1 MLKTN
6 ISQKVAVVSLL
17 VALTFA
23 VAGLTAVT
31 VLSESFVVAQGLS
44 GGRISIP
51 EAGNDPI
58 SDCIKTIGEGYVGK
72 TIGDIQNW
80 NETVQNFVSL
90 ITTDSTITLMNENIV
105 HNGYPED
112 PAKPI
117 TDIPGIWDMLNDGN
131 MTQYDRFHL
140 FLTVVDHNL
149 AAARPGFTEIE
160 QIALSRC
167 ISDAVNTLDPTP
179 SY

>member
-31 VLSESFVVAQGLS
+31 VLSESFAVAQGL
-44 GGRISIP
+44 
-51 EAGNDPI
+51 GNDPI
-58 SDCIKTIGEGYVGK
+58 SGCIKKIGEAYVGK

-80 NETVQNFVSL
+80 NKSRQNFVSL
-90 ITTDSTITLMNENIV
+90 MTTDSTITLMNQNIA
-105 HNGYPED
+105 HNGYPDD

-117 TDIPGIWDMLNDGN
+117 TDTLGIWNMLNNGN

-140 FLTVVDHNL
+140 FPSVVNHNL
-149 AAARPGFTEIE
+149 AAARPGFT
-160 QIALSRC
+160 QLQQTALSRC
-167 ISDAVNTLDPTP
+167 ISDEVNTLAPTP

>member
-23 VAGLTAVT
+23 VAGITAVT
-31 VLSESFVVAQGLS
+31 VLSESFAVAQGL
-44 GGRISIP
+44 GD
-51 EAGNDPI
+51 DPI
-58 SDCIKTIGEGYVGK
+58 SGCIKTIGEGYVGK

-80 NETVQNFVSL
+80 NESRQNFVSL
-90 ITTDSTITLMNENIV
+90 ITTDSTITLMNKNIA

-117 TDIPGIWDMLNDGN
+117 TDIPGIWDMLNNGN

-140 FLTVVDHNL
+140 FLTVVNHNL
-149 AAARPGFTEIE
+149 AAARPGFT
-160 QIALSRC
+160 QIQQTALSRC
-167 ISDAVNTLDPTP
+167 ISDEVNTLGPTP

>member
-23 VAGLTAVT
+23 VAGLTGVT
-31 VLSESFVVAQGLS
+31 VLSESFAVAQGL
-44 GGRISIP
+44 
-51 EAGNDPI
+51 GNDPI
-58 SDCIKTIGEGYVGK
+58 SGCIKTIGEGYVGK

-80 NETVQNFVSL
+80 NETRQNFVSL
-90 ITTDSTITLMNENIV
+90 ITTDSTIALMNENIV

-117 TDIPGIWDMLNDGN
+117 TDIPGIWDMLNNGN

-140 FLTVVDHNL
+140 FPTVVNHNL
-149 AAARPGFTEIE
+149 AAARPGFT
-160 QIALSRC
+160 QLQQTALSRC
-167 ISDAVNTLDPTP
+167 ISDEVNTLGPTP

>member
-31 VLSESFVVAQGLS
+31 VLSESFAVAQGL
-44 GGRISIP
+44 
-51 EAGNDPI
+51 GNDPI
-58 SDCIKTIGEGYVGK
+58 SGCFKTIGEAYVGK

-80 NETVQNFVSL
+80 NESRQNFVSL
-90 ITTDSTITLMNENIV
+90 ITTDSTITLMNQNIV
-105 HNGYPED
+105 HNGFPED

-117 TDIPGIWDMLNDGN
+117 TDTLGIWDMLNNGN

-140 FLTVVDHNL
+140 LSTEVNHNL
-149 AAARPGFTEIE
+149 AAARPGFT
-160 QIALSRC
+160 QIQQTALSRC
-167 ISDAVNTLDPTP
+167 ISDEVNTLGPTP
-179 SY
+179 VY

>member
-1 MLKTN
+1 M
-6 ISQKVAVVSLL
+6 SLL
-17 VALTFA
+17 VTLTFA

-31 VLSESFVVAQGLS
+31 MLSESFAVAQGL
-44 GGRISIP
+44 
-51 EAGNDPI
+51 GNDPI
-58 SDCIKTIGEGYVGK
+58 SGCIKSIGEAYVGK

-80 NETVQNFVSL
+80 NESRQNFVSL
-90 ITTDSTITLMNENIV
+90 MTTDNTTALMNENIA

-117 TDIPGIWDMLNDGN
+117 TDTLGIWDMLNNGN

-140 FLTVVDHNL
+140 FLNVVNHNL
-149 AAARPGFTEIE
+149 AAARPGFT
-160 QIALSRC
+160 QIQQNALSSC
-167 ISDAVNTLDPTP
+167 ITNEVNTLGRTP

>member
-31 VLSESFVVAQGLS
+31 VLSESFAVAQGL
-44 GGRISIP
+44 
-51 EAGNDPI
+51 GNDPI
-58 SDCIKTIGEGYVGK
+58 SGCINTIGEGYVRK
-72 TIGDIQNW
+72 TLGDIQNW
-80 NETVQNFVSL
+80 NESVQNFVSL

-140 FLTVVDHNL
+140 FLTVVDDNL
-149 AAARPGFTEIE
+149 AGARPGFTEIQ

-167 ISDAVNTLDPTP
+167 ISDAVNTLGPTP

>member
-1 MLKTN
+1 M
-6 ISQKVAVVSLL
+6 SLL

-23 VAGLTAVT
+23 VAGLTGVT
-31 VLSESFVVAQGLS
+31 VLSESFAVAQGL
-44 GGRISIP
+44 
-51 EAGNDPI
+51 GNDPI
-58 SDCIKTIGEGYVGK
+58 SGCIKSIGEAYVGK

-80 NETVQNFVSL
+80 NETRQNFVSL
-90 ITTDSTITLMNENIV
+90 MTTDNTITLMNKNIA

-117 TDIPGIWDMLNDGN
+117 TDIPGIWDMLNNGN

-140 FLTVVDHNL
+140 FAAVVSHNL
-149 AAARPGFTEIE
+149 AAARPGFTQIQ

-167 ISDAVNTLDPTP
+167 ISDEVNTLGPTP

>member
-31 VLSESFVVAQGLS
+31 VLSESFAVAQGL
-44 GGRISIP
+44 
-51 EAGNDPI
+51 GNDPI
-58 SDCIKTIGEGYVGK
+58 SGCIKSIGEAYVGK

-80 NETVQNFVSL
+80 NETRQNFVSL
-90 ITTDSTITLMNENIV
+90 MTTDSTITLMNKNIA

-117 TDIPGIWDMLNDGN
+117 TDIPGIWDMLNNGN

-140 FLTVVDHNL
+140 FTTVVNHNL
-149 AAARPGFTEIE
+149 AAARPGFTQIQ

-167 ISDAVNTLDPTP
+167 ISDEVNTLGPTP

>member
-23 VAGLTAVT
+23 VAGLTGVT
-31 VLSESFVVAQGLS
+31 VLSESFAVAQGL
-44 GGRISIP
+44 
-51 EAGNDPI
+51 GNDPI
-58 SDCIKTIGEGYVGK
+58 SGCIKTIGEGYVGK

-80 NETVQNFVSL
+80 NESRQNFVSL
-90 ITTDSTITLMNENIV
+90 ITTDSTVTLMNKNIV

-117 TDIPGIWDMLNDGN
+117 TDIPGIWDMLNNGN

-140 FLTVVDHNL
+140 FLTVVNHNL
-149 AAARPGFTEIE
+149 AAARPGFT
-160 QIALSRC
+160 QIQQTALSRC
-167 ISDAVNTLDPTP
+167 ISDEVNTLGPTP

>member
-23 VAGLTAVT
+23 VAGLTGVT
-31 VLSESFVVAQGLS
+31 VLSESFAVAQGL
-44 GGRISIP
+44 
-51 EAGNDPI
+51 GNDPI
-58 SDCIKTIGEGYVGK
+58 SGCIKTIGEGYVGK

-80 NETVQNFVSL
+80 NKSRQNFVSL
-90 ITTDSTITLMNENIV
+90 MTTDSTITLMNKNIA

-117 TDIPGIWDMLNDGN
+117 TDIPGIWDMLNNGN

-140 FLTVVDHNL
+140 FLTVVNHNL
-149 AAARPGFTEIE
+149 AAARPGFT
-160 QIALSRC
+160 QIQQNALSRC
-167 ISDAVNTLDPTP
+167 ISDEVNTLGPTP

>member
-6 ISQKVAVVSLL
+6 ISQRVAVVALL
-17 VALTFA
+17 IVSTFA

-31 VLSESFVVAQGLS
+31 VLSDSIAVAQGL
-44 GGRISIP
+44 
-51 EAGNDPI
+51 GNDPI
-58 SDCIKTIGEGYVGK
+58 AGCIKTVGETWVGK
-72 TIGDIQNW
+72 TVRDKQNW
-80 NETVQNFVSL
+80 NESRQNFVSL
-90 ITTDSTITLMNENIV
+90 MTTDSTITLMNKNIA

-117 TDIPGIWDMLNDGN
+117 TDITGIWDMLNNGN

-140 FLTVVDHNL
+140 FPSVVNHNL
-149 AAARPGFTEIE
+149 AAARPGFT
-160 QIALSRC
+160 QLQQTALSRC
-167 ISDAVNTLDPTP
+167 ISDKINTLGPTP

>member
-1 MLKTN
+1 M
-6 ISQKVAVVSLL
+6 SLL

-23 VAGLTAVT
+23 VAGLTGVT
-31 VLSESFVVAQGLS
+31 VLSESFAVAQGL
-44 GGRISIP
+44 
-51 EAGNDPI
+51 GNDPI
-58 SDCIKTIGEGYVGK
+58 SGCIKSIGEAYVGK

-80 NETVQNFVSL
+80 NETRQNFVSL
-90 ITTDSTITLMNENIV
+90 MTTDSTITLMNKNIA

-117 TDIPGIWDMLNDGN
+117 TDIPGIWDMLNNGN

-140 FLTVVDHNL
+140 FTAVVNNNL
-149 AAARPGFTEIE
+149 AAARPGFTQIQ

-167 ISDAVNTLDPTP
+167 ISDEVNTLGPTP
-179 SY
+179 VY

>member
-1 MLKTN
+1 MKTN
-6 ISQKVAVVSLL
+6 ISQKIVVVSLL
-17 VALTFA
+17 VTLTFA

-31 VLSESFVVAQGLS
+31 MLSESFAVAQGL
-44 GGRISIP
+44 
-51 EAGNDPI
+51 GNDPI
-58 SDCIKTIGEGYVGK
+58 SGCIKSIGEAYVGK

-80 NETVQNFVSL
+80 NESRQNFVSL
-90 ITTDSTITLMNENIV
+90 MTTDNTIALMNENIA

-117 TDIPGIWDMLNDGN
+117 TDTLGIWDMLNNGN

-140 FLTVVDHNL
+140 FLNVVNHNL
-149 AAARPGFTEIE
+149 AAARPGFT
-160 QIALSRC
+160 QIQQNALSSC
-167 ISDAVNTLDPTP
+167 ITNEVNTLGRTP

>member
-31 VLSESFVVAQGLS
+31 VLSESFAVAQGL
-44 GGRISIP
+44 
-51 EAGNDPI
+51 GNDPI
-58 SDCIKTIGEGYVGK
+58 SGCIKTIGEGYVGK

-80 NETVQNFVSL
+80 NESRQNFVSL
-90 ITTDSTITLMNENIV
+90 ITTDSTVTLMNKNIV

-117 TDIPGIWDMLNDGN
+117 TDIPGIWDMLNNGN

-140 FLTVVDHNL
+140 FLTVVNHNL
-149 AAARPGFTEIE
+149 AAARPGFT
-160 QIALSRC
+160 QIQQTALSRC
-167 ISDAVNTLDPTP
+167 ISDEVNTLGPTP

>member
-1 MLKTN
+1 M
-6 ISQKVAVVSLL
+6 SLL

-23 VAGLTAVT
+23 VAGLTGVT
-31 VLSESFVVAQGLS
+31 VLSESFAVAQGL
-44 GGRISIP
+44 
-51 EAGNDPI
+51 GNDPI
-58 SDCIKTIGEGYVGK
+58 SGCIKSIGEAYVGK

-80 NETVQNFVSL
+80 NETRQNFVSL
-90 ITTDSTITLMNENIV
+90 MTTDNTITLMNKNIA

-117 TDIPGIWDMLNDGN
+117 TDIPGIWDMLNNGN

-140 FLTVVDHNL
+140 FLTVVNHYL
-149 AAARPGFTEIE
+149 AAARPGFTQIQ

-167 ISDAVNTLDPTP
+167 ISDEVNTLGPTP

>member
-23 VAGLTAVT
+23 VAGLTGVT
-31 VLSESFVVAQGLS
+31 VLSESFAVAQGL
-44 GGRISIP
+44 
-51 EAGNDPI
+51 GNDPI
-58 SDCIKTIGEGYVGK
+58 SGCIKSIGEAYVGK

-80 NETVQNFVSL
+80 NETRQNFVSL
-90 ITTDSTITLMNENIV
+90 MTTDSTITLMNKNIA

-117 TDIPGIWDMLNDGN
+117 TDIPGIWDMLNNGN

-140 FLTVVDHNL
+140 FTAVVSHNL
-149 AAARPGFTEIE
+149 AAARPGFTQIQ

-167 ISDAVNTLDPTP
+167 ISDEVNTLGPTP
-179 SY
+179 VY